1 MKLLLGLSTCGL
13 IILGAICSV
22 LLLEVT
28 NFTLVSGQLLML
40 AYVCV
45 GTIATL
51 LLRWL
56 LGAKFSRQVKRIAAG
71 GKYLLGIVVFGG
83 LFTYSFLFFNQYK
96 VNKVCLTE
104 TSKVLSVGYEKL
116 RKGKTITFAILKVR
130 EFEKKMYLADSIPI
144 DKIQYVDVTICEGRF
159 GIPFVADKQTF

>member
-1 MKLLLGLSTCGL
+1 MKLLLGAFTIGL
-13 IILGAICSV
+13 IILGTICSV
-22 LLLEVT
+22 LLLEVA
-28 NFTLVSGQLLML
+28 NLTLVSGQLLML
-40 AYVCV
+40 CYVCV
-45 GTIATL
+45 GIIVTF

-56 LGAKFSRQVKRIAAG
+56 LGSKFTLQLKRIAIA
-71 GKYLLGIVVFGG
+71 GKYLLGIIVFGG

-104 TSKVLSVGYEKL
+104 TSNVLSVGYEKL

-144 DKIQYVDVTICEGRF
+144 DKIQRIDVTICEGRF
-159 GIPFVADKQTF
+159 GIPFIADKQIF